1 MSGVQQRRRPHR
13 SVFSATSII
22 AVLSCVPDSAT
33 APDAGRIHQTMSHM
47 FGEEEE
53 VFGNIY
59 ANGTRDTSSLYYVTL
74 VPDLATAS
82 RLHGTFDSLMYQT
95 NDRLWAYG
103 WFDPADTD
111 TDQCG
116 NLTSYLDEQTSDAAR
131 DNEVHA
137 SAPGFIGSGT
147 EAHCIRPGR
156 YRISLWKDGIA
167 QPLEAL
173 EIDYLQTPTSV
184 FDTTPGATSSSLLVE
199 NTHYDPQ
206 EDGLADNTVHF
217 DLSAGLFTDTAVL
230 QIDTA
235 RADVTT
241 KEFRNDPSPSGLHT
255 DWFRFGAQRSTS
267 NWNLANAAGR
277 TAIQGRLFYDY
288 IGQSALHSGYYNT
301 YPSASGA
308 PVLRVFRY
316 QGRLLGDTSATLTVG
331 LETKRPDE
339 PSTTVA
345 DAVRQIEVIVGSPPP
360 DTAINTFVMP
370 SGVLE
375 SANTWLSTDQYLD
388 PSEAETGPNRTY
400 SWRFDQG
407 SWIPGGSGVH
417 DFSGFTSSGSRA
429 ITLRVY
435 NSSIDSSHY
444 YIGGV
449 NVVDSTMYL
458 SGPQSIPVKTS
469 YSYGSSRP
477 STWAER
483 DSFPEDWRSMLEPAT
498 TTYNRV
504 WAAGEY
510 TMDLRAEDDG
520 GGVLRRSRVQVT
532 VCTVS
537 QSCGGGG
544 GSSRIAAG
552 ASVIDNDEEVL
563 FGAGPVISWGG
574 SLAPSAVRY
583 YELTGRHD
591 GATAFRDRWWIEQRS
606 GVERT
611 GFQGGTV
618 AWRVTNQKAANVRV
632 VDFTVTPPAD
642 ESYTFG
648 VSLDPDLGRNAA
660 DDQARYDPKLGM
672 IYVMD
677 ENKAVGYLLRDQTDN
692 ALASAIQYGVH
703 RPPPVSIAEVWTA
716 QRNTG
721 VHLLEGRMDV
731 QLIISARES
740 NRAATYRLFMIEAE
754 NPDSLRAA
762 AESMLLN
769 R

>member
-1 MSGVQQRRRPHR
+1 MRRSQRLGSGGV
-13 SVFSATSII
+13 SIFI
-22 AVLSCVPDSAT
+22 LMAVLSCATDQPT
-33 APDAGRIHQTMSHM
+33 APEISRVVGVAAVAED
-47 FGEEEE
+47 EEE

-59 ANGTRDTSSLYYVTL
+59 KNGAQDTSSLYYVTL
-74 VPDLATAS
+74 VPLLNTAS
-82 RLHGTFDSLMYQT
+82 RLHGAFDSLMYQT
-95 NDRLWAYG
+95 HGRTWAFG

-116 NLTSYLDEQTSDAAR
+116 DLTTYLDEETTDDAR
-131 DNEVHA
+131 DEEVHA
-137 SAPGFIGSGT
+137 SAPGFIGSGK
-147 EAHCIRPGR
+147 EQHCIRPGR
-156 YRISLWKDGIA
+156 YRISLWKDGVVL
-167 QPLEAL
+167 PLRTL
-173 EIDYLQTPTSV
+173 EIDYIQTPSSV
-184 FDTTPGATSSSLLVE
+184 FDTTPGAPNNDLLVE
-199 NTHYDPQ
+199 NTFYDPQ
-206 EDGLADNTVHF
+206 EDGLADNTVYF
-217 DLSAGLFTDTAVL
+217 DLTPGSFTDSAVL

-235 RADVTT
+235 RTNVAT
-241 KEFRNDPSPSGLHT
+241 KAFHNDPSPSGLHT
-255 DWFRFGAQRSTS
+255 DWFRFGAQRSTTT
-267 NWNLANAAGR
+267 WDLGGVGTTR
-277 TAIQGRLFYDY
+277 TSIQGRLFFDY
-288 IGQSALHSGYYNT
+288 VGQSALRTGYYNT
-301 YPSASGA
+301 YPTASGA
-308 PVLRVFRY
+308 PILRVYRY
-316 QGRLLGDTSATLTVG
+316 LGNLAGDTSAILQVG

-339 PSTTVA
+339 SSTTVA

-375 SANTWLSTDQYLD
+375 STNTWLSTDQYLD

-417 DFSGFTSSGSRA
+417 DFSGFTSSGSRS

-469 YSYGSSRP
+469 YSYGSSRS

-591 GATAFRDRWWIEQRS
+591 GATAFRDRWWIDQRS

-618 AWRVTNQKAANVRV
+618 AWRVTSQKAANVRV

-648 VSLDPDLGRNAA
+648 VSLDPDLGRDAA
-660 DDQARYDPKLGM
+660 DDQARYDRNLGM

-677 ENKAVGYLLRDQTDN
+677 ESKAVGYLLRDETDN
-692 ALASAIQYGVH
+692 ALASATQYGIH